1 MQAVPGSSWSTSR
14 GNRRH
19 RRRRGS
25 TGARVWI
32 DEGDLGSFRHARERD
47 PALRALFH
55 LYFASVEV
63 VPCLDVDETLA
74 VLLEYGLARHMKRP
88 GDLLAIERH
97 ACGHSG
103 LAPTV
108 GAIE

>member
-14 GNRRH
+14 GNRR
-19 RRRRGS
+19 RRRRGGRA
-25 TGARVWI
+25 GACVWI
-32 DEGDLGSFRHARERD
+32 DEGDLGSFRHTRERD

-55 LYFASVEV
+55 LDFALIEV

-74 VLLEYGLARHMKRP
+74 VLLEHRLARHMKRP

-103 LAPTV
+103 LEPIV
-108 GAIE
+108 